1 MARSRSTLFAALA
14 LIASAT
20 MPKAKGPAR
29 SKKPGCSIRIS
40 AGAAIWC
47 MTPSHKRKLLPL
59 EVRRSAEAE
68 DLGLVESRLEQRLGD
83 VGTEGAK
90 RGIPND
96 AEAGRHT
103 NLRAILDEAS
113 LAASLPKIA
122 SGASARHRR
131 QGDRGRRE
139 TARFPQRT
147 GIDEHGTLYT
157 EIVWYE
163 RERETHLRRRRP
175 KQFPPEGIPSAVWDS
190 IARHRIFARVA
201 RTIASAREAP
211 HRFAAL
217 EEQVGQANILAAPP
231 LDCPS

>member
-68 DLGLVESRLEQRLGD
+68 DLGLVESGLEQRLGD

-90 RGIPND
+90 RRIPND

-113 LAASLPKIA
+113 LATGLPKIA
-122 SGASARHRR
+122 SGASARKRR
-131 QGDRGRRE
+131 QDRGPESALDRLQ
-139 TARFPQRT
+139 AP
-147 GIDEHGTLYT
+147 
-157 EIVWYE
+157 
-163 RERETHLRRRRP
+163 LR
-175 KQFPPEGIPSAVWDS
+175 G
-190 IARHRIFARVA
+190 ARVGSGDGRA
-201 RTIASAREAP
+201 
-211 HRFAAL
+211 H
-217 EEQVGQANILAAPP
+217 PP
-231 LDCPS
+231 RPFQDPIRVSCD